1 MTVKLDPHPQADAAG
16 APDWRER
23 LDKLTF
29 AIEKMNLAE
38 YTALLNN
45 PWRLLWVNFLAGTA
59 RGFGLGIGF
68 AVLTAVLVYM
78 LRGLM
83 QAHLPII
90 GDFIATI
97 VRIVDL
103 KLRP

>member
-1 MTVKLDPHPQADAAG
+1 MTIKIDPDRETGENSALS
-16 APDWRER
+16 ER
-23 LDKLTF
+23 LERLSF

-38 YTALLNN
+38 YTSLLNS
-45 PWRLLWVNFLAGTA
+45 PLRLLWINFLAGTA
-59 RGFGLGIGF
+59 RGLGLGIGF
-68 AVLTAVLVYM
+68 AVLTAGLVYI

-83 QAHLPII
+83 RAHLPII